1 MSREKKEK
9 GNWRKWMEGES
20 EINLRKN
27 KGVRKEKKK
36 KEEKRMK
43 ID

>member
-1 MSREKKEK
+1 
-9 GNWRKWMEGES
+9 MEGES